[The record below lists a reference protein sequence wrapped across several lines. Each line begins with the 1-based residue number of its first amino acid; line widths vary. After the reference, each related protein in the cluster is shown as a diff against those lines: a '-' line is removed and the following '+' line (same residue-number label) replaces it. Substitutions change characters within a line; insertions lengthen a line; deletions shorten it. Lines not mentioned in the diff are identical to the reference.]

1 MEELLIKVDVQGEV
15 DINNVNKG
23 IDKVGKTA
31 NKTQSEIAK
40 LRKEIKDAKNVMLT
54 AEEGS
59 VKYNDALR
67 KVADSQFKLK
77 DINDKSRAAV
87 QDFGQTAKNIG
98 GVVSGLAGGFS
109 VVTGAM
115 ALFGAENDAVA
126 KALLKVQSA
135 MAIASGFGQFADSI
149 DSMKDLFAGLKA
161 SAAASK
167 GVISEIS
174 DVTTSAADG
183 MSNLGKETAV
193 VSSNLAG
200 GLGTA
205 NAINDS
211 NKALLGQIELLNK
224 HNDILDEDLFKINER
239 KEAIIEEARTT
250 GVLTK
255 EHLGEIDQLNE
266 KLRENSINYVENNS
280 KISNLNNS
288 TNDAAKVTE
297 KQSSSV
303 LKQIGTMG
311 LWVAAITAVIIAIS
325 YLIEKLNEIPK
336 DLELKIKLDEQA
348 LKDTEKA
355 RIKVSEI
362 KHDLD
367 IISGKNDKISLNQ
380 LKNIKAVM
388 VEQGI
393 ANEKDIKNLS
403 AKEIRE
409 SKYFQDY
416 LEKVR
421 QTSKEEA
428 LIKLKTEAEIKG
440 EVAKQEQN
448 TILEEVRKKFLNLPD
463 YLKNDPRFKEYLANK
478 NKEADK
484 FIEDWKAGRTG
495 VLGANYSGLLNIWN
509 DTVEKQKQA
518 NKELSLYSK
527 MYKDIQSNQNK
538 SGKNQFLIEPPKNQ
552 KTEVKRNEGE
562 KPTYLPSNMNVET
575 SQQKKARE
583 EALAY
588 AKVNAIIHKEGVA
601 GAKAEYDLTVKS
613 GDDIVGAT
621 KTYLNKLSE
630 LRDEENGKKIDKTK
644 TDFEDELYVI
654 QSEYDHQLISY
665 DEFLQAKLS
674 LLKKYGL
681 NSDKTQKEINS
692 REIEGI
698 RQTISALGDLSS
710 GISDLYQ
717 SQIDMNDSKY
727 EAEKEN
733 IENTV
738 TNEATKNAKLKQL
751 DAQYNKTQE
760 KLFEQQKQAKLA
772 TAWMDFASGVIGIW
786 SKDMSSL
793 PTPYSQIIAGIE
805 TAALLATTVAQTRSI
820 EAQRYN
826 KASSAS
832 SSSPSSS
839 SSSTSVALT
848 PNQTALTSSEDR
860 LNTNVSNSSNVP
872 QQVVK
877 VSDINKVQNTVSVR
891 ENNSQY

>member
-183 MSNLGKETAV
+183 MSNLGKETGV

-200 GLGTA
+200 GVIA
-205 NAINDS
+205 
-211 NKALLGQIELLNK
+211 
-224 HNDILDEDLFKINER
+224 
-239 KEAIIEEARTT
+239 
-250 GVLTK
+250 
-255 EHLGEIDQLNE
+255 GENMKNSTDGIT
-266 KLRENSINYVENNS
+266 NSINT
-280 KISNLNNS
+280 L
-288 TNDAAKVTE
+288 NDAFKDTSLEDLKKNLETYNSVQEKTGNDMSALIAATEEEIAARESLNVVTEESVAVTE
-297 KQSSSV
+297 KQSKSV
-303 LKQIGTMG
+303 LSQIGTMA

-325 YLIEKLNEIPK
+325 YLIEKMNEIPK
-336 DLELKIKLDEQA
+336 DLQVKLKIDEEG
-348 LKDTEKA
+348 LKDTGKA
-355 RIKVSEI
+355 REKISEI

-367 IISGKNDKISLNQ
+367 IINGKQDKNSKDQ
-380 LKNIKAVM
+380 LKNIKAAM

-393 ANEKDIKNLS
+393 ATEKELKSLGTKSSEYD
-403 AKEIRE
+403 
-409 SKYFQDY
+409 KYFTAY
-416 LEKVR
+416 LEKVK

-428 LIKLKTEAEIKG
+428 IIKGKTNAEINAEILK
-440 EVAKQEQN
+440 AQQE
-448 TILEEVRKKFLNLPD
+448 TILEEVRKKISTGP
-463 YLKNDPRFKEYLANK
+463 NDKYAN
-478 NKEADK
+478 K
-484 FIEDWKAGRTG
+484 FIEDWKKGNLSSFRIVQEGLTG
-495 VLGANYSGLLNIWN
+495 LSNKWN
-509 DTVEKQKQA
+509 ETVDKQTEA

-588 AKVNAIIHKEGVA
+588 AKVNAMIHKEGVA

-613 GDDIVGAT
+613 GDDIIGAT

-832 SSSPSSS
+832 SSSSSSS